1 MLIFYFNIIDNT
13 IRKYFII
20 KALLYYNFNRLY
32 L

>member
-1 MLIFYFNIIDNT
+1 MLIFYFNINNNT

-20 KALLYYNFNRLY
+20 NVTLYYNFNSLY